1 MGYLHYRQSFR
12 LGSGFRVNLSKSGV
26 SASFGGKGATVN
38 VGPKGVRTTL
48 RAPGSG
54 ISYVHRSGWGLGGTR
69 KKRR

>member
-12 LGSGFRVNLSKSGV
+12 VSPGLRVNLSKSGV
-26 SASFGGKGATVN
+26 SVSLGGKGATVN
-38 VGPKGVRTTL
+38 VGPKGVRSTL

-54 ISYVHRSGWGLGGTR
+54 ISYVHRSSWGLGGAR